1 MPNIPQ
7 PQEVMTELSSILKV
21 IQTALEHG
29 TMRAREFFEREDE
42 SQVIDRYLA
51 PCLVRY
57 WAKKYLESEGH
68 QVSTEEADF
77 NLQPL
82 ANNGLYLQHGRCRLR
97 ILKSD
102 NGDPPVPGHSIS
114 RQHFYQQLPL
124 SLETSDDIEVQEE
137 VLNLIVLW
145 EITRPYTLSSLHL
158 VCPKNGKDTKA
169 SVEIHWQVPIQHPA
183 FSITADVH
191 ANPDTEDD
199 HLPMKLKRRE
209 ITAEER

>member
-7 PQEVMTELSSILKV
+7 PEEVMPELSSVLKV
-21 IQTALEHG
+21 IHTAIEHG
-29 TMRAREFFEREDE
+29 TMRASEFFDE
-42 SQVIDRYLA
+42 KDVEIDRFLA

-57 WAKKYLESEGH
+57 FAKKYLESEGH
-68 QVSTEEADF
+68 EVSAETESDF

-82 ANNGLYLQHGRCRLR
+82 PNNGLCLQHGRYRMR

-114 RQHFYQQLPL
+114 RQGFYQQLPL
-124 SLETSDDIEVQEE
+124 LLATSEGIEVQEE
-137 VLNLIVLW
+137 ILNLIVLW
-145 EITRPYTLSSLHL
+145 EIARPYTLSSLCL

-183 FSITADVH
+183 LTINAD
-191 ANPDTEDD
+191 ANTNQDTEGDL
-199 HLPMKLKRRE
+199 LPMKLKNRE
-209 ITAEER
+209 IKAEEG